1 MVTLALALVTLTPSC
16 LARAM
21 MSMRLREETA
31 LAILLKS
38 QVSYGAHSTR
48 WKTRGKIIVLGSIG
62 AVVHH
67 QELKVLDVVDKERLV
82 ARGHHVAGLLVG
94 AIADLG
100 HVLAATEATTDAVVN
115 TLGFSPARVEALEAI
130 GLVAEE
136 ASSACLELV
145 GSCFMVII

>member
-1 MVTLALALVTLTPSC
+1 M
-16 LARAM
+16 
-21 MSMRLREETA
+21 
-31 LAILLKS
+31 
-38 QVSYGAHSTR
+38 
-48 WKTRGKIIVLGSIG
+48 
-62 AVVHH
+62 HH